1 MSNEEIKPPSFMSS
15 IFIEKNEADES
26 SSDDYEGSSFME
38 AHSVVVYNMKGN
50 PIEVIADVAR
60 AAAAERFGS
69 QGHSGGYSR

>member
-15 IFIEKNEADES
+15 IFIEKKEADES

-38 AHSVVVYNMKGN
+38 AYSVVVYNMKGS

-69 QGHSGGYSR
+69 QGQGSGYSR